1 MPGVLPVLNRRAVEF
16 AIRTGLALHCR
27 IQPRSLWARKQYFYP
42 DLPKGYQI
50 SMFEAPL
57 CEQGWLE
64 IGSDPAG
71 KRGTRR
77 VSIIRIHLEEDAGKL
92 VHAGEFEDA
101 AESFVDLNRAGV
113 PLMEIVSGPDLRAP
127 AEAADYMRA
136 LRNILVYLDV
146 CDGNMQEGSL
156 RCDANVSLRPRGE
169 EKLGTRAELKNMNS
183 FRHVEKALAFEIE
196 RQRRVLE
203 AGGTV
208 VQETRL
214 WSAEEGKTL
223 GMRGK
228 EESHDY
234 RYFPDPD
241 LLPLE
246 VDEAWVARVRAEL
259 PELPEQKKA
268 RFISAYGLPEY
279 DAGVLTADKFLA
291 DYFEAVVSAGVESKP
306 ASNWIMA
313 ELLRELN
320 NDERELREC
329 PVKPGQLADLL
340 KLIGRGTISGKIAKT
355 VFAEMYKTGRDPAAI
370 VQAQGL
376 VQVTDTGAIE
386 KAIDEVIAKNPAQLD
401 QYRAGKTKVFGFF
414 VGQVMKA
421 TSGKANPELVN
432 ELLKKK
438 LG

>member
-1 MPGVLPVLNRRAVEF
+1 
-16 AIRTGLALHCR
+16 
-27 IQPRSLWARKQYFYP
+27 
-42 DLPKGYQI
+42 
-50 SMFEAPL
+50 
-57 CEQGWLE
+57 
-64 IGSDPAG
+64 
-71 KRGTRR
+71 
-77 VSIIRIHLEEDAGKL
+77 
-92 VHAGEFEDA
+92 
-101 AESFVDLNRAGV
+101 
-113 PLMEIVSGPDLRAP
+113 
-127 AEAADYMRA
+127 
-136 LRNILVYLDV
+136 
-146 CDGNMQEGSL
+146 MQEGSL

-246 VDEAWVARVRAEL
+246 VDEEWVARVRAEL

-355 VFAEMYKTGRDPAAI
+355 VFAEMYKTGR
-370 VQAQGL
+370 
-376 VQVTDTGAIE
+376 
-386 KAIDEVIAKNPAQLD
+386 
-401 QYRAGKTKVFGFF
+401 AGPGP
-414 VGQVMKA
+414 GDGHRGHRE
-421 TSGKANPELVN
+421 SD
-432 ELLKKK
+432 
-438 LG
+438 